1 MTLSVVITTR
11 NESANIANCIRAF
24 DGFRKDVEIIV
35 VDNASTDDT
44 KAIAASLGA
53 KVLDKGPERSA
64 QRNLGW
70 QTAAARWV
78 VILDADMIMPRE
90 AIEEMLECASR
101 GDGIAAYW
109 IPEVRT
115 GEGIRVKA
123 RNFERSFYDGTCIDA
138 LRFFSKEILEKTGG
152 YDESLIAGP
161 EDWELDI
168 RVLETGAKCAVLKNH
183 LIHNEKRLT
192 LKKMLEKKAY
202 YTKSFAA
209 YQAKWKGH
217 PAVKRQFSPWYRFVG
232 VFVEK
237 GKWKR
242 LLRHPILA
250 AVMYFERVAVGIVY
264 LANRSPSERIRR
276 IRRGSARRSI
286 RPPAHESCR
295 AFSRDWALAGVTF
308 LRCSSIRR

>member
-1 MTLSVVITTR
+1 MTLSAVITTR

-44 KAIAASLGA
+44 KAIAASFGA

-101 GDGIAAYW
+101 GDGIAAYL

-264 LANRSPSERIRR
+264 LANRSPSEE
-276 IRRGSARRSI
+276 RS
-286 RPPAHESCR
+286 PY
-295 AFSRDWALAGVTF
+295 G
-308 LRCSSIRR
+308 